1 MFYAWKLNFVLL
13 LRHFLVSI
21 SSTVRASVY
30 WQICFNAV
38 FSTSKQLRWTYVDST
53 FIFNQI
59 STLKYRRNSFNAPS
73 TFFCQRWSNVNK
85 HTLGQL
91 SIPTK
96 FQRWNNVGSATLSRH
111 DSIHVVSTLFCQ
123 LWNNIDKCKSN
134 FHFQPKVNAET
145 TSMYVDDQHCFNVNS
160 TLMCLLGKSF
170 ANIFTANSLTEKIQC
185 HTPCGASLFIK
196 LRGDCFW
203 EDLHNFSTQ

>member
-111 DSIHVVSTLFCQ
+111 DSTHVVSTLFCQ
-123 LWNNIDKCKSN
+123 LWNNINVSPT
-134 FHFQPKVNAET
+134 FI
-145 TSMYVDDQHCFNVNS
+145 FNQKS
-160 TLMCLLGKSF
+160 TLKQRRCTLTI
-170 ANIFTANSLTEKIQC
+170 NIVSTLIQRWCVCWVSPSPIFSPLT
-185 HTPCGASLFIK
+185 L
-196 LRGDCFW
+196 
-203 EDLHNFSTQ
+203 